1 LLDGVSCN
9 LRELTNRSSSS
20 NKYGGEIANRG
31 AIDERLL
38 VLGGIMKKTLLSIA
52 IATGLPWIVQP
63 ACAQAGP
70 VQTDTAPRT
79 TTGDNGRF
87 RIGVTAGTLGIGPE
101 IGYRAN
107 RTVGLRANATFLSF
121 DHSVKSNNVR
131 YDGHANLK
139 SGGVM
144 LDLYPFGGGF
154 FLSAGARING
164 NDGRLRATP
173 QSTTTIGSTAFTPA
187 QIGTISGRAEVK
199 DVAPQLTLGY
209 GGGLHHGLSFHF
221 EAGALFQGAIRVR
234 DFASNGTLAN
244 DPRFLVELEKER
256 LSTQRKVDD
265 YKVYPI
271 AQIGLKYR
279 F

>member
-1 LLDGVSCN
+1 MKTMMLGVALAAC
-9 LRELTNRSSSS
+9 
-20 NKYGGEIANRG
+20 
-31 AIDERLL
+31 
-38 VLGGIMKKTLLSIA
+38 
-52 IATGLPWIVQP
+52 LPCLAQP
-63 ACAQAGP
+63 ALAQTGP
-70 VQTDTAPRT
+70 VQPDAAPRAT
-79 TTGDNGRF
+79 TADQGRF
-87 RIGVTAGTLGIGPE
+87 RVGLTAGTLGIGPE

-107 RTVGLRANATFLSF
+107 RTIGVRANATFLSF

-154 FLSAGARING
+154 FLSGGARING

-209 GGGLHHGLSFHF
+209 GGGLRHGLSFHF